1 MVALNSQN
9 IGALQKVISLISG
22 PLASTAYSLPSNAGA
37 YGVPGG
43 LTFQNFLGNL
53 SSSMN
58 TRPESLFPPIGP
70 QGTNG
75 QAAYAYKNSQG
86 QSSLGGLLPQAQF
99 FANSFNNPVS
109 KNKKAKIIPPGL
121 LTQGSAV
128 IGSEIQQA
136 PISPLQA
143 LIGQGS
149 PPQYGQAG
157 FSQGGAPQPL
167 QSYSQFSQAGFFG
180 QKSGGIGGLL
190 STFLLPVIG
199 LFGAL
204 KSLFGLRGFIGQLRP
219 AKVDSNN
226 LQYAQYHEYLSD
238 IETNQEGS
246 FDDYDEYSHHG
257 NLVENDFD
265 TSKLESF

>member
-1 MVALNSQN
+1 MAALNNQN
-9 IGALQKVISLISG
+9 IGALQKIIGLISG
-22 PLASTAYSLPSNAGA
+22 PLASTAYSLPNSAGI

-43 LTFQNFLGNL
+43 LTFQNFLSNL

-58 TRPESLFPPIGP
+58 ARPESLFPSIGP
-70 QGTNG
+70 QGING
-75 QAAYAYKNSQG
+75 QAAYAYKNPQR
-86 QSSLGGLLPQAQF
+86 QSLGGLLPQAQF

-143 LIGQGS
+143 LVGQGS

-167 QSYSQFSQAGFFG
+167 QSYSQFPQGGFFG
-180 QKSGGIGGLL
+180 QNSRGIGGLL
-190 STFLLPVIG
+190 STFIFPVIS

-204 KSLFGLRGFIGQLRP
+204 RSLFGLRGFMSQLRP
-219 AKVDSNN
+219 AKVNSNN
-226 LQYAQYHEYLSD
+226 LQYEQYHEYLND
-238 IETNQEGS
+238 LETNQEGS

-265 TSKLESF
+265 TSRLESF